1 MCRKTISGRSRIVP
15 KLSMKTLMPKVTN
28 LLCTIDFR
36 QRGNNYL
43 SKSLLTTDH
52 VPPNAVNDDAK
63 AALGVIQD
71 WLLNVAG

>member
-1 MCRKTISGRSRIVP
+1 
-15 KLSMKTLMPKVTN
+15 MPKVTN

-43 SKSLLTTDH
+43 SKSLLTTDA
-52 VPPNAVNDDAK
+52 PPNAVNDDAK

>member
-1 MCRKTISGRSRIVP
+1 MCRKTISGRSRIP

-43 SKSLLTTDH
+43 SKSLLTTD

>member
-1 MCRKTISGRSRIVP
+1 MCRKTISGRSRIP
-15 KLSMKTLMPKVTN
+15 KLSTKTLMPKVTN

-43 SKSLLTTDH
+43 SKSLLTTDA
-52 VPPNAVNDDAK
+52 PPNAVNDDAK